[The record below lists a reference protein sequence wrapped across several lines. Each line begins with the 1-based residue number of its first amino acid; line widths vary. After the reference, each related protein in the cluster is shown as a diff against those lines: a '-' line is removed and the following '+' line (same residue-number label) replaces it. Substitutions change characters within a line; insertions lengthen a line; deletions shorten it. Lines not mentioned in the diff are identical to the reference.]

1 MKLKF
6 RADPKDVVIF
16 IIFAVFLLYLVA
28 IAVVNLH
35 SFSTETR
42 FAGLNPLP
50 AFAPNLLLPTICF
63 YLLALVGLS
72 MTASSYFFE
81 REKGFGY
88 TSQKKKETGY
98 TRWAKDK
105 EIKEDENVEHVV
117 LLEDEYPKGGTPLV
131 LTKTDAW
138 VDTDN
143 THNLIIG
150 STGSGKTECFILPT
164 LKILAKAGESI
175 IVTDPKGEIYRKT
188 AGMLKD
194 KGYKI
199 ILLNFREP
207 QRGNSWSPFSLPYRY
222 FKYGDKDKATE
233 LIEDLANNTI
243 KDADSKADPFWQDAA
258 ADYFT
263 ALTLG
268 LFEDADEDQANFN
281 SINLMETLGNER
293 FQGGTYLQHYF
304 KSKGELHPAY
314 IAGSTTINAPQDT
327 RASIISSFRQKIKIF
342 SSRDSLSEML
352 SESDFDYESIGKE
365 KTAVFLIIHDEKK
378 TYHPLATIFVKQAYE
393 ALVNVAQQSPKGK
406 LPVRTN
412 FLLDEFSN
420 MPAITDVDAMVS
432 AARSRAIRFNFIIQN
447 YSQLSK
453 TYGQDIAE
461 TIKGNCTNTYFLSTS
476 ELKAL
481 EEFSKL
487 CGELKPKKNKDK
499 PDDPIRPLVTVSDL
513 QQLDKFQFVIKRL
526 RCMPFKTK
534 FAADFEIQKANGWGA
549 TYEEVDYPSRTPH
562 EIKVF
567 NIKDFVRQKAEKEL
581 EEQLSSNDFMN
592 NKSPFPAP
600 NLGMGSNNKGTN
612 PIPDM
617 DEFIKSIDETIAK
630 LEEEERK
637 EKAKLEANKKKEQEE
652 KEKKALEIKEQENQK
667 QEKVLP
673 SDILEELTKANIS
686 PKNEPIKETTE
697 EKPVQINKPNV
708 FATEEDVLSS
718 KIVENT
724 DEDLFKEIEK
734 PKEETKLEFP
744 KEEKIFE
751 EPVQKPT
758 FEPVEKK
765 TEITND
771 TVKETQ
777 PVEQPKENLTL
788 DTTKATLGAISN
800 EPKEETLKEQI
811 VEKPK
816 VNVDVDSII
825 VDENVTDDQFF
836 DDFFGD
842 DDDDDF

>member
-16 IIFAVFLLYLVA
+16 IIFAIFLLYLVA

-35 SFSTETR
+35 SFSTEAR
-42 FAGLNPLP
+42 FSGLNPLP

-88 TSQKKKETGY
+88 TSEKKKETGY

-117 LLEDEYPKGGTPLV
+117 LVEDDLKYGGTPLV

-138 VDTDN
+138 VDTDD
-143 THNLIIG
+143 THSLIIG
-150 STGSGKTECFILPT
+150 STGSGKTQCFILPT

-175 IVTDPKGEIYRKT
+175 IVTDPKGEIYHKT

-534 FAADFEIQKANGWGA
+534 FAADFEIQKVNGWGA
-549 TYEEVDYPSRTPH
+549 TYDEVDYPSRTPH

-567 NIKDFVRQKAEKEL
+567 NIKDFVREKAEKEL
-581 EEQLSSNDFMN
+581 ENQ
-592 NKSPFPAP
+592 
-600 NLGMGSNNKGTN
+600 LGMSNLVNDKTFSPSPSLGMSGNNNLDTL
-612 PIPDM
+612 PDM
-617 DEFIKSIDETIAK
+617 DEFIKNIDEAIAK
-630 LEEEERK
+630 LEEEEKREK
-637 EKAKLEANKKKEQEE
+637 ERLEAQKKKEEEEKNLKTNEEANKKE
-652 KEKKALEIKEQENQK
+652 
-667 QEKVLP
+667 EKVL
-673 SDILEELTKANIS
+673 SSSIVEELTKANINNS
-686 PKNEPIKETTE
+686 STVEEKKPEKETE
-697 EKPVQINKPNV
+697 EIINKPKEDATKEVINKPNI
-708 FATEEDVLSS
+708 FATEEDILSS
-718 KIVENT
+718 NIVNETEN
-724 DEDLFKEIEK
+724 LFKEVSK
-734 PKEETKLEFP
+734 PKEELKLEVNENKIEN
-744 KEEKIFE
+744 KEDK
-751 EPVQKPT
+751 
-758 FEPVEKK
+758 
-765 TEITND
+765 
-771 TVKETQ
+771 
-777 PVEQPKENLTL
+777 
-788 DTTKATLGAISN
+788 
-800 EPKEETLKEQI
+800 KEETLTEQI
-811 VEKPK
+811 SEKPK
-816 VNVDVDSII
+816 INVDVDSII
-825 VDENVTDDQFF
+825 VDDNVTDDQFF

-842 DDDDDF
+842 DDDDF